1 MKVFINEPGVKAAL
15 FGTMMLAIVSAT
27 SIANAGEQGKECK
40 HGMTA
45 EMHGKPGR
53 HMARA
58 LSLTE
63 NQQQTLKD
71 QHQSS
76 AETRKQLREQ
86 IRVAEQGL
94 KDAVISGASDNRLQ
108 ELADQLGKL
117 KATAAL
123 ERAKSHKA
131 FLAVL
136 TPEQKEK
143 YEQLKAEHK
152 GKTKGWR
159 EKHREHHSGDMDS

>member
-1 MKVFINEPGVKAAL
+1 MKAFINELGVKTAL

-27 SIANAGEQGKECK
+27 SIAYAGEQGKECMY
-40 HGMTA
+40 GMAA
-45 EMHGKPGR
+45 ELHGKPGR

-63 NQQQTLKD
+63 DQQQTLKG
-71 QHQSS
+71 QRQSG
-76 AETRKQLREQ
+76 AEARKQLREQ

-94 KDAVISGASDNRLQ
+94 TDAVNSGASDNQLQ
-108 ELADQLGKL
+108 ELANHLGKL

-159 EKHREHHSGDMDS
+159 EKHREHHSGNMDS